1 MRRSAGAVGGSR
13 TGAPKYRQ
21 IADHIRERIDD
32 GDWAVGDQVPTEAR
46 LCEQFGVSRIT
57 VVKALDRLVD
67 EGLLVREQGRGTYVA
82 QPLLAHEP
90 SELLSFT
97 ESMRRRGKLPG
108 SRVLDKS
115 SRVASA
121 RLREQLRLEP
131 GQKVWRLR
139 RLMLADG
146 DPIGVQ
152 TSWLPASRFPK
163 LGGRITDDVSLYE
176 TLRDS
181 YRTSIDSALETYS
194 AMQMDAEERG
204 LLRAGS
210 DVAAFAVERLSF
222 SRQVPVEFVRS
233 VMRSDATHYTVRL
246 YRAPQGRG

>member
-1 MRRSAGAVGGSR
+1 MTPRDQVGG
-13 TGAPKYRQ
+13 PKYRR
-21 IADHIRERIDD
+21 IADFIREQIDD
-32 GDWAVGDQVPTEAR
+32 GALAVGDQVPTEAR

-67 EGLLVREQGRGTYVA
+67 EGLLVREQGRGTFVA

-97 ESMRRRGKLPG
+97 ESMWRRGKRPA
-108 SRVLDKS
+108 SQVLAKS
-115 SRVASA
+115 SQVAAS
-121 RLREQLRLEP
+121 RLREQLRLGR
-131 GQKVWRLR
+131 GQKVWKLR

-152 TSWLPASRFPK
+152 TSWLPTTRFPR
-163 LGGRITDDVSLYE
+163 LNEHIADDVSLYE
-176 TLRDS
+176 VLRES
-181 YRTSIDSALETYS
+181 YQTTIDSALETYS
-194 AMQMDAEERG
+194 AMQLDVEERD
-204 LLRAGS
+204 LLGAGT

-233 VMRSDATHYTVRL
+233 IMRSDATHYTVRL